1 MADSRSLSSR
11 IADNMG
17 QFLKFGMVGGS
28 GTVVNMVAMYII
40 TKLLG
45 ATMGVH
51 EEDVVFPLFGTD
63 FNVRWYNL
71 ITMLAFLIANMWNY
85 QLNRMW
91 TFKHINKVSWWRG
104 FFPFLA
110 TGLGAM
116 VFQQI
121 VLVLLMNPTSPIA
134 LPRDIFDGT
143 TGLRT
148 PLYYA
153 TALSIVA
160 AMPINFVIN
169 KLWTFRSKPKTPRVV
184 AESEPSSVKN

>member
-1 MADSRSLSSR
+1 MSTRR
-11 IADNMG
+11 PIGTRVVNNMG
-17 QFLKFGMVGGS
+17 QFIKFGMVGGS
-28 GTVVNMVAMYII
+28 GTVVNLVAMYLI

-45 ATMGVH
+45 AGWGIH
-51 EEDVVFPLFGTD
+51 EEDVLFPLFGTE

-71 ITMLAFLIANMWNY
+71 ITIIAFLVANMWNY

-91 TFKHINKVSWWRG
+91 TFKHINKVSWLRG

-134 LPRDIFDGT
+134 LPRDIFDGS

-153 TALSIVA
+153 TAISIVA
-160 AMPINFVIN
+160 AMPINFVVN

-184 AESEPSSVKN
+184 EETEPTARA